1 EIATTVTQLR
11 QELHVTV
18 KFVLDTIN
26 ANPDLPHLSRSNYY
40 YTLTKDDKN
49 LKNEKVMKRIK
60 EIFEEHR
67 HRYGYRRIT
76 AQLHR
81 EGMRVNHKR
90 VKRLMVKMHLYA
102 ITIRR
107 RFKYSSYKG
116 TIGKIKS
123 NLIKRH
129 FAAII
134 PDRHWY
140 SDITEFH
147 LNGEK
152 LYLSPVMDGCSQEI
166 VAYTLSRHPVLK
178 QVMDMLDLA
187 YKKHPALNGLIFHT
201 DQGW

>member
-1 EIATTVTQLR
+1 M
-11 QELHVTV
+11 
-18 KFVLDTIN
+18 LDTIN

-40 YTLTKDDKN
+40 YTLTKEDKD

-102 ITIRR
+102 ITIIR

-116 TIGKIKS
+116 TIGKIKP
-123 NLIKRH
+123 NLIKRN
-129 FAAII
+129 FGAII

-147 LNGEK
+147 LNGDIFVSCYGR
-152 LYLSPVMDGCSQEI
+152 LYARNCSLYI
-166 VAYTLSRHPVLK
+166 KSSSSIKTSYGYAGFSL
-178 QVMDMLDLA
+178 
-187 YKKHPALNGLIFHT
+187 
-201 DQGW
+201 

>member
-1 EIATTVTQLR
+1 
-11 QELHVTV
+11 
-18 KFVLDTIN
+18 
-26 ANPDLPHLSRSNYY
+26 
-40 YTLTKDDKN
+40 
-49 LKNEKVMKRIK
+49 MKRIK

-123 NLIKRH
+123 NLI
-129 FAAII
+129 ISQI
-134 PDRHWY
+134 G
-140 SDITEFH
+140 IGTQIL
-147 LNGEK
+147 LNFTLMEK
-152 LYLSPVMDGCSQEI
+152 SFIYRL
-166 VAYTLSRHPVLK
+166 
-178 QVMDMLDLA
+178 
-187 YKKHPALNGLIFHT
+187 
-201 DQGW
+201 